1 LKLLNMQTTDSEHIT
16 GRRFDISDGSNLVL
30 FRGADPKLGSG
41 TSKKVHDQDML
52 DYVRAQEQKLKLEKL
67 KWHENIARVS
77 AANVKPAIT
86 APHKPTK
93 APQPQT
99 QSKKV
104 TEAAVHAKVAAR
116 PRVSPKNVA
125 DLIEDRTKRA
135 SQWLH
140 QEQREVRHEH
150 KCFHTPLF

>member
-1 LKLLNMQTTDSEHIT
+1 MQATESEHIT

-30 FRGADPKLGSG
+30 FRGTDPKIGSG
-41 TSKKVHDQDML
+41 SSRKLHDQDML

-67 KWHENIARVS
+67 KWHENIARVT
-77 AANVKPAIT
+77 AQNAKTVVA

-93 APQPQT
+93 APQPQAKA
-99 QSKKV
+99 KKV
-104 TEAAVHAKVAAR
+104 AEAVSQSKVAAK

-140 QEQREVRHEH
+140 QEQREVRQRS
-150 KCFHTPLF
+150 